1 VNISNFN
8 LRMKDKILTLFT
20 FINNLVNKGHDRS
33 VKAKKN
39 IIASFFIKGISIAI
53 SLILVPITINYIN
66 PSRYGIWITLSSIV
80 GWFSFFNIGLT
91 AGLRNKFA
99 EAKAKGEDNLAQI
112 YVSTTYA
119 ILAIIFSLVWLIF
132 LIVNNFLNWAH
143 ILNVSESM
151 RSEVSSLAVIVFSF
165 FCLQFVFRIIGTL
178 ILANQQPAKSAL
190 IDVYGQI
197 ISLIFIIILV
207 KTTEGSLIKL
217 GIAFCVSP
225 ILVLLVAN
233 LYFFNGE
240 FKKYRPSLSKIKL
253 HYAKGLLN
261 LGVVFFIIQ
270 IAGIIQYE
278 TANIIIAQNFGTAD
292 VTSYNIVYKYF
303 GILNMI
309 FAIFLIPFWSAST
322 EAYLKND
329 IQWIKN
335 GIKKYNLLNLVL
347 ILIGFVMLIF
357 SEKIYSLWLGEGK
370 VIIGFY
376 FSLWGFLY
384 YSLTMFASTYVFFL
398 NSINALRIQLWAC
411 IISPLIYVA
420 VAIILIKYYKMGVY
434 SLFIASI
441 IANFNGYILSPLQY
455 HMVINKNKKGIW
467 IK

>member
-1 VNISNFN
+1 MNSASN
-8 LRMKDKILTLFT
+8 LGLKDKAITLFNFVNN
-20 FINNLVNKGHDRS
+20 FINKGHDRS

-39 IIASFFIKGISIAI
+39 IIASFFIKGVSIVI
-53 SLILVPITINYIN
+53 SLILVPLTINYIN

-99 EAKAKGEDNLAQI
+99 EALARGEDELAQI

-119 ILAIIFSLVWLIF
+119 ILTAIFTVVWLVF
-132 LIVNNFLNWAH
+132 LFVNNFLNWAH

-151 RSEVSSLAVIVFSF
+151 RSEVSSLAVIVFTF
-165 FCLQFVFRIIGTL
+165 FCLQFVFRIISTL
-178 ILANQQPAKSAL
+178 ILANQQPAKSSL
-190 IDVYGQI
+190 IDVCGQL
-197 ISLIFIIILV
+197 ISLIFIIVLV

-217 GIAFCVSP
+217 GLAFCLSP

-233 LYFFNGE
+233 WYFFSGV
-240 FKKYRPSLSKIKL
+240 FKKYRPRFSKIKFR
-253 HYAKGLLN
+253 YAKGLLN

-278 TANIIIAQNFGTAD
+278 TANIIIAQNYGTAD

-303 GILNMI
+303 GILNMV
-309 FAIFLIPFWSAST
+309 FTIFLTPFWSAST
-322 EAYLKND
+322 EAYLKKD

-347 ILIGFVMLIF
+347 ISMGFVMLIY

-370 VIIGFY
+370 VVIGFY
-376 FSLWGFLY
+376 LSFWGFIY
-384 YSLTMFASTYVFFL
+384 YCLTMFASTYVFFL
-398 NSINALRIQLWAC
+398 NGINALRIQLWAC
-411 IISPLIYVA
+411 IISPVIYLA
-420 VAIILIKYYKMGVY
+420 VAIILIKYYNLGVY

-467 IK
+467 VK